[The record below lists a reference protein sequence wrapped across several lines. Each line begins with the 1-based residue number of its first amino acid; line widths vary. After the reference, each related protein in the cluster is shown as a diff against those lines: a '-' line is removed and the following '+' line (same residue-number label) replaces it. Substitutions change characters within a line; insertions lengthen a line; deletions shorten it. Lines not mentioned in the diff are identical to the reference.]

1 VNQYVQGIPKEE
13 LMKAIKWRENYV
25 IKTIYNKDYE
35 KSFSLDEKNK
45 EDKLVVENENILIS
59 RKKKKKLTKM
69 KKVILIEK
77 GKLEISKEEQ
87 IDKEEELEE
96 GVEKEE
102 VKIETEEEKQLTIE
116 LSNFVNHQE
125 TIEKT
130 KKNYVNQLLSP
141 ELDSIVV
148 ELFQKLTKFQTKLKQ
163 TQPLKYKS
171 KKRYVVGLR
180 EVERAIKSNR
190 LRSIFIA
197 PNIDK
202 IVSPG
207 GLDETIIEI
216 LNYAYENRVG
226 VVFCLNT
233 RKMGKSIGKNIKI
246 SIIVRR

>member
-1 VNQYVQGIPKEE
+1 
-13 LMKAIKWRENYV
+13 MKAIKWRENYV

-35 KSFSLDEKNK
+35 ILKNK
-45 EDKLVVENENILIS
+45 NVENKQEELNNENVLDS

-77 GKLEISKEEQ
+77 GKLEIPKEEG
-87 IDKEEELEE
+87 EEEEE
-96 GVEKEE
+96 EKDEKKE
-102 VKIETEEEKQLTIE
+102 ETEEEKQLTIE
-116 LSNFVNHQE
+116 LSKFVNRQE
-125 TIEKT
+125 SIYQT
-130 KKNYVNQLLSP
+130 KNQKSYVNQLLSP
-141 ELDSIVV
+141 ELDCVVV

-190 LRSIFIA
+190 LRAIFIS

-202 IVSPG
+202 IISPG

-246 SIIVRR
+246 SIIV

>member
-1 VNQYVQGIPKEE
+1 
-13 LMKAIKWRENYV
+13 LKAIKWRENYV

-35 KSFSLDEKNK
+35 KLKNNIENK
-45 EDKLVVENENILIS
+45 QEELNNENILDS

-77 GKLEISKEEQ
+77 GKLEIP
-87 IDKEEELEE
+87 KEEEEE
-96 GVEKEE
+96 EKEE
-102 VKIETEEEKQLTIE
+102 KTEETEEEKQLTIE

-125 TIEKT
+125 SINQT
-130 KKNYVNQLLSP
+130 KNQKNYVNQLLSP
-141 ELDSIVV
+141 ELDYIVV

-190 LRSIFIA
+190 LRAIFIS

-202 IVSPG
+202 IISPG

-246 SIIVRR
+246 SIIV

>member
-1 VNQYVQGIPKEE
+1 
-13 LMKAIKWRENYV
+13 LKAIKWRENYV

-35 KSFSLDEKNK
+35 KLKNNIENK
-45 EDKLVVENENILIS
+45 QEELNNENILDS

-77 GKLEISKEEQ
+77 GKLEIP
-87 IDKEEELEE
+87 KEEEEE
-96 GVEKEE
+96 EKEE
-102 VKIETEEEKQLTIE
+102 KTEETEEEKQLTIE

-125 TIEKT
+125 SINQT
-130 KKNYVNQLLSP
+130 KNQKNYVNQLLSP

-190 LRSIFIA
+190 LRAIFIS

-202 IVSPG
+202 IISPG

-246 SIIVRR
+246 SIIV

>member
-1 VNQYVQGIPKEE
+1 
-13 LMKAIKWRENYV
+13 LKAIKWRENYV

-35 KSFSLDEKNK
+35 KLKNNIENK
-45 EDKLVVENENILIS
+45 QEELNNENILDS

-77 GKLEISKEEQ
+77 GKLEIPKEEG
-87 IDKEEELEE
+87 EEEEE
-96 GVEKEE
+96 EKDEKKE
-102 VKIETEEEKQLTIE
+102 ETEEEKQLTIE
-116 LSNFVNHQE
+116 LSKFVNRQE
-125 TIEKT
+125 SIYQT
-130 KKNYVNQLLSP
+130 KNQKSYVNQLLSP
-141 ELDSIVV
+141 ELDCVVV

-190 LRSIFIA
+190 LRAIFIS

-202 IVSPG
+202 IISPG

-246 SIIVRR
+246 SIIV